1 MEYKNK
7 KKMLALFKEVE
18 EKSEEEL
25 DELIEKMKELIR
37 QERE

>member
-7 KKMLALFKEVE
+7 KKMLDLFKEVE
-18 EKSEEEL
+18 DKSEEEL

>member
-7 KKMLALFKEVE
+7 KNMLALFKEVE
-18 EKSEEEL
+18 DKSEEEL

>member
-18 EKSEEEL
+18 EKSEKEL